1 MIRCRIFLALTLLS
15 LAAIVA
21 GLYFSVP
28 RLYTAAAAV
37 VAALSAIAG
46 YLSTS
51 KPLAAVQNGIYLL
64 RAQDF
69 SSKLRRVGQPDA
81 DKVVEMFNGMMEAM
95 KTERLKAREQERF
108 LSHLIAVSPTGIAVC
123 DFKGNIVESNNAWTS
138 LVDDNVLAS
147 VEALAPGESVTLRLS
162 GSHIIRCSRLWFMD
176 SGFRRTFYIAER
188 ITDEIVE
195 AEKQLFNKT
204 IRTISHE
211 VNNTMGSVM
220 SVLST
225 LAELPGTDAMTAAA
239 VEGSCKSCDNLVRFV
254 RSYADIVKLPAPE
267 PVLTNVGEWLES
279 LRPSLAAALP
289 DNIELRIEPAPD
301 FRLFAN
307 IDVML
312 MERVMVNI
320 VKNSAESIA
329 SKPSGLITIRTDT
342 QGIEIIDNGAGISEA
357 NARRLFTPFFST
369 KRPDRGLG
377 LMLVADILRSHKATF
392 TLTSDP
398 ASRLTTFRITF
409 ARQNMQF

>member
-1 MIRCRIFLALTLLS
+1 M
-15 LAAIVA
+15 
-21 GLYFSVP
+21 
-28 RLYTAAAAV
+28 
-37 VAALSAIAG
+37 
-46 YLSTS
+46 
-51 KPLAAVQNGIYLL
+51 
-64 RAQDF
+64 
-69 SSKLRRVGQPDA
+69 
-81 DKVVEMFNGMMEAM
+81 
-95 KTERLKAREQERF
+95 
-108 LSHLIAVSPTGIAVC
+108 
-123 DFKGNIVESNNAWTS
+123 
-138 LVDDNVLAS
+138 
-147 VEALAPGESVTLRLS
+147 
-162 GSHIIRCSRLWFMD
+162 
-176 SGFRRTFYIAER
+176 
-188 ITDEIVE
+188 
-195 AEKQLFNKT
+195 
-204 IRTISHE
+204 
-211 VNNTMGSVM
+211 
-220 SVLST
+220 
-225 LAELPGTDAMTAAA
+225 
-239 VEGSCKSCDNLVRFV
+239 
-254 RSYADIVKLPAPE
+254 
-267 PVLTNVGEWLES
+267 
-279 LRPSLAAALP
+279 P

-392 TLTSDP
+392 TLTSDS